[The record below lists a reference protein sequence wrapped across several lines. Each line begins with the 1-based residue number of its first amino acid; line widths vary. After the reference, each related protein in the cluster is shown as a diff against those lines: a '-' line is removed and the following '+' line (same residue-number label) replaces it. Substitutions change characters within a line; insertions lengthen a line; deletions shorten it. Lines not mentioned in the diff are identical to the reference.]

1 METNSAWA
9 VTTVSLTTSQ
19 RSLDSVRI
27 NRTVLG
33 ALIDQS
39 KIGLGTVHYIRNFL
53 LSVEIFEHV

>member
-19 RSLDSVRI
+19 SLDGVRI